1 MAPAYVT
8 PAARISLSNTHPEG
22 TLHTLPLSFLLS
34 GSDEQLEGLELRTLA
49 HASSL
54 EKEARQ
60 ISREAERLRVNA
72 EVMRFLRLHRQS
84 LLSPP
89 AAGLAV
95 LERAP
100 EKRKP
105 LTAG

>member
-1 MAPAYVT
+1 M
-8 PAARISLSNTHPEG
+8 
-22 TLHTLPLSFLLS
+22 HTLPLSFLLS
-34 GSDEQLEGLELRTLA
+34 GSNEQLEGLELRTLA
-49 HASSL
+49 HAASL

-84 LLSPP
+84 LLDPP
-89 AAGLAV
+89 TAGLAI
-95 LERAP
+95 LERTP

-105 LTAG
+105 LAAG